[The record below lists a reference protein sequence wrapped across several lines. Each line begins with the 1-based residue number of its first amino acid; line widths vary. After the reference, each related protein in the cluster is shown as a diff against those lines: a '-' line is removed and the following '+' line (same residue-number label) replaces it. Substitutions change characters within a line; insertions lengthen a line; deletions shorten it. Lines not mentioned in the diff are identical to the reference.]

1 MIYSEIL
8 NKVREMRQGDAVVDV
23 LVHLVASLQKENDL
37 LKKEIESRSRER
49 DRKSLWNNTPLF

>member
-23 LVHLVASLQKENDL
+23 LVHLVASLQEENDL
-37 LKKEIESRSRER
+37 VKQENKALRKAISNGLKRTVAS
-49 DRKSLWNNTPLF
+49 

>member
-23 LVHLVASLQKENDL
+23 LVHLVASLQEENEL
-37 LKKEIESRSRER
+37 VKQENKAL
-49 DRKSLWNNTPLF
+49 RKAIGNLSNSLSF

>member
-23 LVHLVASLQKENDL
+23 LVHLVASLQEENDL

-49 DRKSLWNNTPLF
+49 DRKSLWNSTPLF

>member
-8 NKVREMRQGDAVVDV
+8 NKVREMRKGDAVVDV
-23 LVHLVASLQKENDL
+23 LVHLVASLQEENDL

-49 DRKSLWNNTPLF
+49 DRESLRNSTPLF

>member
-23 LVHLVASLQKENDL
+23 LVHLVASLQEENDL
-37 LKKEIESRSRER
+37 VKQENKALKKAISNISN
-49 DRKSLWNNTPLF
+49 SLSF

>member
-23 LVHLVASLQKENDL
+23 LVHLVASLQEENEL
-37 LKKEIESRSRER
+37 LKKELEAENRER
-49 DRKSLWNNTPLF
+49 DRKSLWNTTPLF

>member
-23 LVHLVASLQKENDL
+23 LVHLVASLQEENDL
-37 LKKEIESRSRER
+37 IKQENKAL
-49 DRKSLWNNTPLF
+49 RKAISNLSNSLSF

>member
-23 LVHLVASLQKENDL
+23 LVHLVASLQEENDL

>member
-23 LVHLVASLQKENDL
+23 LVHLVSSLQEENDL
-37 LKKEIESRSRER
+37 VKQENKAL
-49 DRKSLWNNTPLF
+49 RKAISNLSNSLSF

>member
-23 LVHLVASLQKENDL
+23 LVHLVASLQEENDL
-37 LKKEIESRSRER
+37 VKQENKAL
-49 DRKSLWNNTPLF
+49 RKAISNLSNSPLF

>member
-23 LVHLVASLQKENDL
+23 LVHLVASLQEENEL
-37 LKKEIESRSRER
+37 VKQENKAL
-49 DRKSLWNNTPLF
+49 RKAISNLSNNLSF

>member
-23 LVHLVASLQKENDL
+23 LVHLVASLQEENEWVKQENKAL
-37 LKKEIESRSRER
+37 
-49 DRKSLWNNTPLF
+49 RKAISNLSNSLSF

>member
-23 LVHLVASLQKENDL
+23 LVHLVASLQEENEL
-37 LKKEIESRSRER
+37 VKQENKAL
-49 DRKSLWNNTPLF
+49 RKAISNLSNILSF

>member
-23 LVHLVASLQKENDL
+23 LVHLVASLQEENEL
-37 LKKEIESRSRER
+37 LKKKIESGSRER
-49 DRKSLWNNTPLF
+49 DRKSLWNSTPLF